1 LLDGPRT
8 ARITPKKVSPMP
20 LTFQSV
26 KLAPNANHTFTFS
39 QTVFAYQVGVAS
51 FRFSFPHDEDHHVE
65 ELSLFLSS
73 NKAGSQN
80 NQVAV
85 QVDGV
90 LKDASGNGMDYP
102 NSYVVVVCLAWVGSS
117 TAMTNLSGP
126 FTVGNGQQSNPIFM
140 PGSNP
145 NVVQSNLS
153 GFLLSFNSKDD
164 HHILGVAAGMG
175 VSTNGNQALL
185 DGTAK
190 MWDSSGNTAV
200 NPTATGNLIS
210 STDSN
215 PGFII
220 KPWTGEQSSGT
231 VTIPMGK
238 ALSGATSLLTSFQ
251 VQFSGGDH
259 HLNNIGAGN
268 DSIQVDSNDNQQVVT
283 SGIWAWMGDSSGNT
297 QDMSKSSCS
306 IIAIGFLA

>member
-1 LLDGPRT
+1 
-8 ARITPKKVSPMP
+8 MP
-20 LTFQSV
+20 LTYQSI
-26 KLAPNANHTFTFS
+26 KLAPNASHTFTFT
-39 QTVFAYQVGVAS
+39 QTVYAYQVGVAA
-51 FRFSFPHDEDHHVE
+51 FKFSFPDGDDQHVE
-65 ELSLFLSS
+65 EISLTLTS

-90 LKDASGNGMDYP
+90 LKDDSGNGMDYP

-117 TAMTNLSGP
+117 TAFTNLSGP

-145 NVVQSNLS
+145 NIVQSNLS
-153 GFLLSFNSKDD
+153 GFSLSFGDDD

-185 DGTAK
+185 NATAK
-190 MWDSSGNTAV
+190 MFDSSGHDAV

-220 KPWTGEQSSGT
+220 KPWTAQQSSGT
-231 VTIPMGK
+231 VTIPMGQ
-238 ALSGATSLLTSFQ
+238 AITGATTLLTSFQ
-251 VQFSGGDH
+251 VQFDGDH

-268 DSIQVDSNDNQQVVT
+268 DSAQVNPSNNQQVLT
-283 SGIWAWMGDSSGNT
+283 SGIWAFMGDSSGNT
-297 QDMSKSSCS
+297 QDNAKSSCS
-306 IIAIGFLA
+306 IIAIGFLS